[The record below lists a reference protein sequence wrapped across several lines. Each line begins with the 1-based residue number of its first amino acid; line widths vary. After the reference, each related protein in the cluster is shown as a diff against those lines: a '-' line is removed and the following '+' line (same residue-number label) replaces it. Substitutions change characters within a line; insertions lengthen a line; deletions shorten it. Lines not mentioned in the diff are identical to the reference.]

1 MTTSSSLTA
10 AGIAFDVGFKRG
22 GALLL
27 SATRAAALLLAA
39 SSVPT
44 EPLRCGVRPCIVAGG
59 TDAGGF
65 GTFGYGCGDGGCGHV
80 MDVVLAAWGC
90 LQLMALDVTMPGW
103 NASVATN

>member
-1 MTTSSSLTA
+1 MTTSSSLTG
-10 AGIAFDVGFKRG
+10 AGIAFDVGFQRC

-27 SATRAAALLLAA
+27 AATRAAALLLAA

-65 GTFGYGCGDGGCGHV
+65 GTFGCGDGGCGHV

>member
-1 MTTSSSLTA
+1 MMSTSSSLTA
-10 AGIAFDVGFKRG
+10 DIAFDVGFKNC

-27 SATRAAALLLAA
+27 AATRAAALLLAA

-65 GTFGYGCGDGGCGHV
+65 GTFGCGDGGCGHV